1 MRLSI
6 LVVSRTPSLLSS
18 MLKSVA
24 EATELP
30 GLEVE
35 VLCSWNGSKESE
47 NEIDNSSGYELLI
60 AQREPYHFASNMNEL
75 AVKANGE
82 LLLLINDDIVL
93 DAGSIDSAINCLEQE
108 PQAGLVGGRL
118 RNHQGQLIHAGILFD
133 SRNSPYHLL
142 DRLVPAEFSFVMGNN
157 RVVPAVTGAL
167 MLLRRKHFLEM
178 RFNES
183 YKVCGEDVDLCLDV
197 RERLK
202 LEVWY
207 CPAASGIH
215 ESESTRQQQE
225 NQEAQSEDL
234 SRMRMRHRQFIE
246 QANETQLLNDLLAST
261 REAESL
267 RDVEVRRQRETINL
281 QEIIISL
288 EKMKRDGNNNSEKK
302 ELDLQTREID
312 LQKGKKELDL
322 QTRELDLGKTQEKFD
337 SDLKKRELD
346 LQKGEY
352 DLQKKLKE
360 LPIEIDVQE
369 MEDNIEQL
377 STEVIYWQ
385 NQSNSLQL
393 SRLRQQQELD
403 NIKQELKI
411 LRARR

>member
-1 MRLSI
+1 MEKTDIFCLTLESKI
-6 LVVSRTPSLLSS
+6 AEAKLLNSLL
-18 MLKSVA
+18 L
-24 EATELP
+24 
-30 GLEVE
+30 
-35 VLCSWNGSKESE
+35 ESE

-75 AVKANGE
+75 TVKANGE

-288 EKMKRDGNNNSEKK
+288 EKMKRDGNNDSE
-302 ELDLQTREID
+302 
-312 LQKGKKELDL
+312 KKELDL
-322 QTRELDLGKTQEKFD
+322 QTRELDLQTRELDLQKGKKELDLQKSEIDLGKTQEKFNI
-337 SDLKKRELD
+337 DLKKRELD

>member
-1 MRLSI
+1 
-6 LVVSRTPSLLSS
+6 

-178 RFNES
+178 RFNKS

-312 LQKGKKELDL
+312 L
-322 QTRELDLGKTQEKFD
+322 GKTQEKFNI
-337 SDLKKRELD
+337 DLKKRELD